1 LSSLKARYS
10 FSLSLEFAAI
20 FWLIGLSLAYL
31 PAWMQAHG
39 LTSVQIGTILGLAF
53 WGKIPLNLA
62 LAHVADRSR
71 SQNRILLVMALAI
84 VLLLPQMSRA
94 DGFAEMTLIWGICG
108 AMLATSIPLSDSLC
122 VIAWRNGHVDYGRTR
137 LWGSGS
143 FIAATVGGGW
153 FLQTLGLD
161 VLPTLMV
168 SGAVL
173 MVVASLTLPK
183 PAGRQDTA
191 HQPSALRR
199 LLQGRQFRR
208 FLLIAA
214 LLQSSHAML
223 YGFATIHWKAA
234 GHSSTVIGLLWAE
247 GVLVEIGLFAFA
259 GNFSRLLSWRHL
271 LLLAGAGGVVRWCG
285 LAATTELAALV
296 ALQTL
301 HGLTFACLHLGA
313 MRFIAQHVAEQQT
326 ASAQSLY
333 DGVALGFVS
342 GIVMVLAG
350 EAYLHWQGQAFL
362 AMTVLSGSALLLLTV
377 TREQRTQLR

>member
-1 LSSLKARYS
+1 MSSSNARYS
-10 FSLSLEFAAI
+10 VSLSLEFAAI

-31 PAWMQAHG
+31 PAWMQAYG
-39 LTSVQIGTILGLAF
+39 LTSAQIGTILGLAF

-71 SQNRILLVMALAI
+71 SQNRILLAIALAI

-94 DGFAEMTLIWGICG
+94 DGATEMALIWAVCG
-108 AMLATSIPLSDSLC
+108 ALLATSVPLSDSLC
-122 VIAWRNGHVDYGRTR
+122 VIAWRDGVVDYGRTR

-143 FIAATVGGGW
+143 FIVATVGGGW
-153 FLQTLGLD
+153 LVQAFGLD
-161 VLPTLMV
+161 VLPALMV
-168 SGAVL
+168 GGAVL

-183 PAGRQDTA
+183 PTD
-191 HQPSALRR
+191 QPVTSIASPGLRR
-199 LLQGRQFRR
+199 LLANRKFLR
-208 FLLIAA
+208 FLAIAA

-234 GHSSTVIGLLWAE
+234 GHSSAVIGLLWAE

-259 GNFSRLLSWRHL
+259 RNFSKLLTWRRL
-271 LLLAGAGGVVRWCG
+271 LLLAGAGGVVRWCAM
-285 LAATTELAALV
+285 AATVDLAALI

-342 GIVMVLAG
+342 GTVMVLAG
-350 EAYLHWQGQAFL
+350 QAYLRWEGLAFAL
-362 AMTVLSGSALLLLTV
+362 MAILSGMAMVLLIAV
-377 TREQRTQLR
+377 RR